1 MTVIFEPLYLA
12 DQEIT
17 ETAFSALR
25 LPDNAHAAWREV
37 RILVDFYRQG
47 KHRRSGKTG
56 IFSPKFQLKTRI
68 SGAEFIEFSNA
79 NDDVDVCII
88 NPFPSMPYYSFNVW
102 MQGEIAHPGITDA
115 AQKLLDACEIEW
127 DLSKIDRHEPDILCY
142 SNFWAGTERFWDE
155 YVGGVLDRIA
165 RYLEKNSDSETAKL
179 AMIGTRHTD
188 PAPFLPFIV
197 ERLFT
202 TFLSLR
208 RDLRVSAHPIRYQA
222 LDYCQTQ
229 FETELVAYMKPY
241 VEAADEKKFFPDT
254 LITQMDL
261 LCRLYQLY
269 GFAYYAVNP
278 HPHSGK
284 VVFSE

>member
-1 MTVIFEPLYLA
+1 MTIIFEPLYLA

-25 LPDNAHAAWREV
+25 LHDNTHSDWREV

-68 SGAEFIEFSNA
+68 SGAEFIEFSDS
-79 NDDVDVCII
+79 NDDADVCII

-102 MQGEIAHPGITDA
+102 MQGEIAHPGLTEV
-115 AQKLLDACEIEW
+115 AQKLLDVCGLNW
-127 DLSKIDRHEPDILCY
+127 DLSSIGRHGADILCH
-142 SNFWAGTERFWDE
+142 SNFWAGTECFRDE

-165 RYLEKNSDSETAKL
+165 RYLEENSDSVTARSV
-179 AMIGTRHTD
+179 MIGTRHTD
-188 PAPFLPFIV
+188 SAPFLPFIV

-208 RDLRVSAHPIRYQA
+208 QDLRVSAHPVGYRA
-222 LDYCQTQ
+222 LDYCHTQ
-229 FETELVAYMKPY
+229 FETEVVTHMVPY
-241 VEAADEKKFFPDT
+241 VDAADEKKFFPNE

-269 GFAYYAVNP
+269 GFAYYAANP
-278 HPHSGK
+278 HLHSGRI
-284 VVFSE
+284 VASE